1 MRSAQQSKT
10 QGEAPKPLDPPD
22 SIVLHGVNT
31 CEISTPPWETEHT
44 KGLRAHLASWSSQ
57 CARGYESASKQSE
70 SVTTHF
76 PVALYLRLRRLRWSP
91 GPLGL
96 PGRAMASCGCASA
109 VSLPAS
115 LPAVSWPM
123 VLSAIGGCPRKG
135 DGGGV
140 TSWYRAAVLLD
151 LRSRILVCGLGAAP
165 ARYQQGCER
174 LPSSLHAQLTSC
186 QLFADLQGL
195 STSTWQRFRCSGM
208 VT

>member
-31 CEISTPPWETEHT
+31 CEISTPPWETQHT
-44 KGLRAHLASWSSQ
+44 KGPRAHLASWSSQ

-140 TSWYRAAVLLD
+140 TSWYRAAVLLQTFAEESWSAAWGLH
-151 LRSRILVCGLGAAP
+151 LRDISRDV
-165 ARYQQGCER
+165 RGCQA
-174 LPSSLHAQLTSC
+174 LCMPQLTSC

-195 STSTWQRFRCSGM
+195 STPTWQGSDA
-208 VT
+208 VEW